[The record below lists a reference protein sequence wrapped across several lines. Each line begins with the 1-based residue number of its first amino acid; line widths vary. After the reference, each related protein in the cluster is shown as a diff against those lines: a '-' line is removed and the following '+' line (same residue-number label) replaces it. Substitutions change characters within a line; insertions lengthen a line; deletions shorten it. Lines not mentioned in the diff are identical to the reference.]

1 MPDGD
6 VSMSMG
12 TFGSGTAGWDR
23 IDNGIVSPGASP
35 DDTNGILGLDGDS
48 WRGSF
53 TDPSFVG
60 TCLEIKVHSRGKS
73 DNAPGGYRLTLYSDG
88 ASSDGERPITTTGSF
103 ATYTETYTIAKT
115 AAQLTDLEVRIAP
128 DDASFDDRISEI
140 EVEIVL
146 TSSSSSSFSSSS
158 FSSCSSSFSS
168 SSSCS
173 SSFSSSSSS
182 FSSSSSSFSSSS
194 LSSCSSS
201 SSQSSSSSCAAG
213 AWETHFVNDS
223 TGWQCQAN
231 CSYNATFKRWQVA
244 GPGMTMIVNAGATWE
259 VGYRPQKVRIT
270 ANHNL
275 GVDWNL
281 TVTPGIATVPIPS
294 GGGSFTVEA
303 NCDFSGATDITGITE
318 SQAPGVG
325 HITDIEFF
333 VCGASFSSSSSSCS
347 SSSES
352 SSSSFSSSSSS
363 FSSSSSESSSSSSK
377 SSCSSSSSSCSSSS
391 QSSSSSSAGLL
402 HSINPNGDD
411 SHNWLV
417 VPGGAGYA
425 AIDDWDSGSPAYL
438 SDYIYGT
445 STAVGTEITDFEN
458 PSFGGTSTSIDVKLT
473 WIGTSPFPTL
483 GVSLYDGAVQ
493 IGSQLTDVGDGA
505 WNPKTFNFVTS
516 KTAAELTDL
525 KVHFTYV
532 SGSGTMAVAACQ
544 VDIKID
550 SESSSSSSSF
560 SSSSSSCD
568 SAFSSSSSSSSQ
580 SFSSS
585 SSCEVG
591 QWVQYFGLSYWV
603 CLSNCNWD
611 GDSYNTAGPG
621 LAIRPVTGTWYVGQ
635 RWPKWRITV
644 TGADTYSLR
653 DKDGNTIASGAVTAG
668 ANEFDIDWSNNVDIG
683 PSTSPSFLGR
693 ISNGAASDITN
704 IEFFVCGSSSSS
716 SSSFS
721 SSSSSSS
728 SSKSSSSTSSSFSS
742 SSMSS
747 SSGAADLFAVPN
759 GDVSTG
765 MTTFGS
771 GSAHYDRI
779 NSGILSGTPDDTN
792 GVEGEQGETDR
803 WTFDQP
809 SFNGVTERITLRA
822 RLKSTTSEGIEFTL
836 YADGATSDGSKT
848 WFPDDV
854 SFKTFTHHFFVSKT
868 AAELGNI
875 EVRAIAQGAGGG
887 IHDEVSEVE
896 LQFAFTSSVSS
907 SSSSQS
913 I

>member
-1 MPDGD
+1 
-6 VSMSMG
+6 
-12 TFGSGTAGWDR
+12 
-23 IDNGIVSPGASP
+23 
-35 DDTNGILGLDGDS
+35 
-48 WRGSF
+48 
-53 TDPSFVG
+53 
-60 TCLEIKVHSRGKS
+60 
-73 DNAPGGYRLTLYSDG
+73 
-88 ASSDGERPITTTGSF
+88 
-103 ATYTETYTIAKT
+103 
-115 AAQLTDLEVRIAP
+115 
-128 DDASFDDRISEI
+128 
-140 EVEIVL
+140 
-146 TSSSSSSFSSSS
+146 
-158 FSSCSSSFSS
+158 
-168 SSSCS
+168 
-173 SSFSSSSSS
+173 
-182 FSSSSSSFSSSS
+182 
-194 LSSCSSS
+194 
-201 SSQSSSSSCAAG
+201 
-213 AWETHFVNDS
+213 
-223 TGWQCQAN
+223 
-231 CSYNATFKRWQVA
+231 
-244 GPGMTMIVNAGATWE
+244 MTMVVNAGATWE

-281 TVTPGIATVPIPS
+281 GLTPSIATVPIPT

-303 NCDFSGATDITGITE
+303 DCDFSGALDITGITE
-318 SQAPGVG
+318 NQAPGVG

-347 SSSES
+347 SSFSSSS

-363 FSSSSSESSSSSSK
+363 SFSSSSSSSSSSQ
-377 SSCSSSSSSCSSSS
+377 SSSSSLSSCSSSS

-402 HSINPNGDD
+402 HSINPNGDNTT
-411 SHNWLV
+411 NWLV
-417 VPGGAGYA
+417 LGAA
-425 AIDDWDSGSPAYL
+425 TRWQATNDWDDGSPAYL
-438 SDYIYGT
+438 SDYMYGT
-445 STAVGTEITDFEN
+445 STAVGTEELDFEN
-458 PSFGGTSTSIDVKLT
+458 PSFGGTSTSIDVKAT

-493 IGSQLTDVGDGA
+493 IGSELLRVGDGG
-505 WNPKTFNFVTS
+505 WNPQTFNFATS

-525 KVHFTYV
+525 RVHFRYA
-532 SGSGTMAVAACQ
+532 SGSGTLAVAACQ

-550 SESSSSSSSF
+550 SESSSSSSSL

-585 SSCEVG
+585 SSCPSG
-591 QWVQYFGLSYWV
+591 QWVQTFGLDYWL
-603 CLSNCNWD
+603 CLANCNWD

-621 LAIRPVTGTWYVGQ
+621 LSIRTNNNGWYTDF
-635 RWPKWRITV
+635 RPLKWRITV
-644 TGADTYSLR
+644 TGADTYGMV
-653 DKDGNTIASGAVTAG
+653 DTDGNSIAGGAVTAG
-668 ANEFDIDWSNNVDIG
+668 ANEFDIDWSNNKDIG
-683 PSTSPSFLGR
+683 PSVSPQFWGR

-716 SSSFS
+716 SLSSCSSSCSSSFS
-721 SSSSSSS
+721 SSSSSQSFSS
-728 SSKSSSSTSSSFSS
+728 SSSCFSS

-809 SFNGVTERITLRA
+809 SFNGVTERITLRT
-822 RLKSTTSEGIEFTL
+822 RMKSTTSEGIEFTL
-836 YADGATSDGSKT
+836 YSDGATSDGSKT
-848 WFPDDV
+848 WYPDDV

-875 EVRAIAQGAGGG
+875 EVRAVAQGAGGG